1 MKNEHFESLQNIL
14 ENGASNEELA
24 SFFYK
29 ASKSLEVYHRNG
41 LYVTRFDPRYI
52 KDTGDSVIYDK
63 IDKITNRIVGNEVK
77 SNVEA
82 LVSLM
87 VGSYINYTDSL
98 LPYAKLKEF
107 YHDVKYSFPESD
119 EEYFNAS
126 INNGQLMYYH
136 TYVDKIKGFTS
147 LSNNR
152 IQVKSLATP
161 EGKAMSE
168 KENRN
173 RQAAFANVLVFSSIV
188 SLVTIVAVLTYIILK

>member
-1 MKNEHFESLQNIL
+1 MKNEHFESLHDIL

-29 ASKSLEVYHRNG
+29 ASKSLEVYHKNG
-41 LYVTRFDPRYI
+41 LYITRFDPRYI
-52 KDTGDSVIYDK
+52 KNTGDSVVYEK
-63 IDKITNRIVGNEVK
+63 IDRITNRIVGNEVK

-87 VGSYINYTDSL
+87 VGSYINYTNSL
-98 LPYAKLKEF
+98 LPYVKLREF
-107 YHDVKYSFPESD
+107 YQDVKYSFPESD
-119 EEYFNAS
+119 EEYFRAS
-126 INNGQLMYYH
+126 IQDGQLMYYH
-136 TYVDKIKGFTS
+136 TYVDKIKGFAS
-147 LSNNR
+147 LQNNR

-168 KENRN
+168 KENKKK
-173 RQAAFANVLVFSSIV
+173 QAAFANVLVFSSIV